1 MTMKAVRFTVPG
13 APPVVETVPI
23 PTPGPGQVLV
33 RIGGAGLCHSDLHVL
48 DHGDTWRLRTKL
60 FAQRPIPASPR
71 N

>member
-33 RIGGAGLCHSDLHVL
+33 RIGARVFTARLPSAMKTPAGWRHSE
-48 DHGDTWRLRTKL
+48 
-60 FAQRPIPASPR
+60 PA
-71 N
+71 